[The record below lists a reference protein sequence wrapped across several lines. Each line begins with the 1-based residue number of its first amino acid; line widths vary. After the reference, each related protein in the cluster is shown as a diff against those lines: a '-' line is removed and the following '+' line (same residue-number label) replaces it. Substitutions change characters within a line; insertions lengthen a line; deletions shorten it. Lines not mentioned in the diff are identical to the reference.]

1 MKKNF
6 YFLLMAALVCCLSFS
21 VTSCKD
27 DDKDNNGGDD
37 SELVEGGLSEED
49 AQAWSWISVL
59 TDETTQES
67 GWQKKSYDV
76 TIGLQSDNDPAA
88 RLIIVSNLD
97 DAKANFS
104 SIAGCAPEELNATK
118 TVSAGNYG
126 SMTWNISEPGA
137 PNIATVEVKS
147 PLFKM
152 TKLIYCTEEQSPDNA
167 AAIKGNCYYRLG
179 DVIEDKDGFYWVC
192 VQPSFLGKK
201 FNDSYWVNIFNAAES
216 GRGVNTGKLPGIP
229 KGNIYSNCNKIKK
242 YNNNTI
248 LLPTGLKENRQQ
260 TFNFCN
266 LLWALLNT
274 NYFFNEV
281 VGYGSNVVAGLPAK
295 YHGRTYFRLLGEK
308 WDKYG
313 IYEKIFNHSKKEL
326 ERMDRVYFFYN
337 GYHWKTGTTAGVWI
351 YTSNGAKLN
360 YTGSS
365 KDDDTLF
372 EMVKAGYGFD
382 VRRYASDPLQDKDCA
397 STGKDGMPP
406 AKQFNNQ
413 DDKNV
418 WGIWVMRVATG
429 KQLDK
434 KYNHYKQMS
443 NMSDVCHFNETEFD
457 IIYKTG
463 EKATPVTDEQL
474 AKDEEFYKKDE
485 ELEKNN

>member
-1 MKKNF
+1 MKKNYF
-6 YFLLMAALVCCLSFS
+6 FLLMAAVVCCLSLS

-27 DDKDNNGGDD
+27 DDKDNNGGTDTG
-37 SELVEGGLSEED
+37 LVEDGLSEED

-59 TDETTQES
+59 TDEAAQET

-76 TIGLQSDNDPAA
+76 TIGLQSDNDPGA

-137 PNIATVEVKS
+137 PNIATVDVKS

-167 AAIKGNCYYRLG
+167 SNITGNCWYRLG
-179 DVIEDKDGFYWVC
+179 DVVEDADGFYWVC

-201 FNDSYWVNIFNAAES
+201 NNDSYWVNIFNAAAS
-216 GRGVNTGKLPGIP
+216 GKGENTGKLPGIP
-229 KGNIYSNCNKIKK
+229 AKFIYSKYNNVKK

-260 TFNFCN
+260 NYNLAN
-266 LLWALLNT
+266 LLWALLEPDKYLKKIQNSST
-274 NYFFNEV
+274 
-281 VGYGSNVVAGLPAK
+281 GLAGLPSK
-295 YHGRTYFRLLGEK
+295 YHGKTYMRMLNER
-308 WDKYG
+308 WVKYG
-313 IYEKIFNHSKKEL
+313 IYEKLFNRTEKQMREFDAFH
-326 ERMDRVYFFYN
+326 FFYN

-351 YTSNGAKLN
+351 YLSEEYEPK
-360 YTGSS
+360 YSGSL
-365 KDDDTLF
+365 KDDDILF
-372 EMVKAGYGFD
+372 EMTKAGYGFD
-382 VRRYASDPLQDKDCA
+382 VRRYASDPKQDKNCA
-397 STGKDGMPP
+397 STNLKDMAP
-406 AKQFNNQ
+406 AKQFNY
-413 DDKNV
+413 DDAY
-418 WGIWVMRVATG
+418 WVIRVATG

-443 NMSDVCHFNETEFD
+443 TVDDIYNFNT
-457 IIYKTG
+457 TG
-463 EKATPVTDEQL
+463 RELVFPCGPKNAPLTDEEL
-474 AKDEEFYKKDE
+474 AKDEEDDNEVYE
-485 ELEKNN
+485 

>member
-1 MKKNF
+1 MMKKHF
-6 YFLLMAALVCCLSFS
+6 YFLLLAALVCGLSLS

-27 DDKDNNGGDD
+27 DDKNDSNGGDD

-49 AQAWSWISVL
+49 AQAWSWVSVM
-59 TDETTQES
+59 TDEAAQET
-67 GWQKKSYDV
+67 GWQNKSYDV
-76 TIGLQSDNDPAA
+76 TIGLQSDNDPGA

-167 AAIKGNCYYRLG
+167 SNITGNCYYRLG

-216 GRGVNTGKLPGIP
+216 GRGVNTKKLPGIP

-281 VGYGSNVVAGLPAK
+281 VHDDPNVVAGLPAK

-313 IYEKIFNHSKKEL
+313 IYEKIFNHSKDEL
-326 ERMDRVYFFYN
+326 QMLNRVYFFYN

-351 YTSNGAKLN
+351 YESTGAKLN
-360 YTGSS
+360 YTGST

-382 VRRYASDPLQDKDCA
+382 VRRYASDPNQDPNCA

-406 AKQFNNQ
+406 AKQFDNHNTK
-413 DDKNV
+413 DV
-418 WGIWVMRVATG
+418 WGVWVMRVATG

-443 NMSDVCHFNETEFD
+443 NMSDVCHFNETEFE
-457 IIYKTG
+457 IIYKAG
-463 EKATPVTDEQL
+463 EKATPRTDAEL
-474 AKDEEFYKKDE
+474 AKDEAF
-485 ELEKNN
+485 EKE

>member
-1 MKKNF
+1 MMKKNF
-6 YFLLMAALVCCLSFS
+6 YFLLMAVLVCGLS

-27 DDKDNNGGDD
+27 DDKNDNNGGTDTGM
-37 SELVEGGLSEED
+37 VEDGISEED
-49 AQAWSWISVL
+49 AQAWSWVSIM
-59 TDETTQES
+59 TDETTQET
-67 GWQKKSYDV
+67 GWQNKSYDV
-76 TIGLQSDNDPAA
+76 TIGQQSDNDQSA

-104 SIAGCAPEELNATK
+104 TIAGCAPEELNTTK
-118 TVSAGNYG
+118 TVSAGSYG
-126 SMTWNISEPGA
+126 SMTWNISEPSA

-147 PLFKM
+147 PLLKT

-167 AAIKGNCYYRLG
+167 SNITGNCYYRLG
-179 DVIEDKDGFYWVC
+179 DVIEDPDGFYWVC

-216 GRGVNTGKLPGIP
+216 GRGVNTKKLPGIP
-229 KGNIYSNCNKIKK
+229 SKFICSKYNKNKK

-274 NYFFNEV
+274 DYFFNEV
-281 VGYGSNVVAGLPAK
+281 VGYGFNVVAGLPAK

-351 YTSNGAKLN
+351 YYSEEYEPK
-360 YTGSS
+360 YSGSL
-365 KDDDTLF
+365 KDDDILY

-382 VRRYASDPLQDKDCA
+382 VRRYASDPKHDKNCA
-397 STGKDGMPP
+397 STNKEDMAP
-406 AKQFNNQ
+406 AKQFIY
-413 DDKNV
+413 DDAY
-418 WGIWVMRVATG
+418 WVIRVATG

-434 KYNHYKQMS
+434 NYKPYEKMKTVYDIYNFNITGRQYDYRCGAKEH
-443 NMSDVCHFNETEFD
+443 VCT
-457 IIYKTG
+457 
-463 EKATPVTDEQL
+463 
-474 AKDEEFYKKDE
+474 DE
-485 ELEKNN
+485 ELAKQVKDENEVYD

>member
-6 YFLLMAALVCCLSFS
+6 YFLLLAALVCCLSFS

-27 DDKDNNGGDD
+27 DDKNDNNGGTDTG
-37 SELVEGGLSEED
+37 LVEDGMSEED
-49 AQAWSWISVL
+49 AQAWSWVSVM
-59 TDETTQES
+59 TDEAAQET
-67 GWQKKSYDV
+67 GWQNKSYDV
-76 TIGLQSDNDPAA
+76 TIGLQSDNDPGA

-167 AAIKGNCYYRLG
+167 SNITGNCWYRLG
-179 DVIEDKDGFYWVC
+179 DVVEDADGFYWVC

-201 FNDSYWVNIFNAAES
+201 NNDSYWVNIFNAAES

-229 KGNIYSNCNKIKK
+229 TNNIYSKCNNIKK
-242 YNNNTI
+242 YNNNII

-260 TFNFCN
+260 NYNLAN
-266 LLWALLNT
+266 LLWALLEPDKYLNKIKNSST
-274 NYFFNEV
+274 
-281 VGYGSNVVAGLPAK
+281 GLAGLPSK
-295 YHGRTYFRLLGEK
+295 YHGKQYLKEVDEG
-308 WDKYG
+308 WSKYD
-313 IYEKIFNHSKKEL
+313 IYPKLFNCTRAQMREFDAFH
-326 ERMDRVYFFYN
+326 FFYN

-351 YTSNGAKLN
+351 YLSEEYEPK
-360 YTGSS
+360 YSGSL
-365 KDDDTLF
+365 KNDDILF
-372 EMVKAGYGFD
+372 EMTKAGYGFD
-382 VRRYASDPLQDKDCA
+382 VRRYASDPKQETKCA
-397 STGKDGMPP
+397 STNLKDMAP
-406 AKQFNNQ
+406 AQQF
-413 DDKNV
+413 DDDAY
-418 WGIWVMRVATG
+418 WVIRVATG

-434 KYNHYKQMS
+434 NYNPYKLMS
-443 NMSDVCHFNETEFD
+443 TVVDIYNFNTTGRQFDYRCGAKEHVCT
-457 IIYKTG
+457 
-463 EKATPVTDEQL
+463 
-474 AKDEEFYKKDE
+474 DE
-485 ELEKNN
+485 ELAQQEEDEKDVYE

>member
-1 MKKNF
+1 MKKHF
-6 YFLLMAALVCCLSFS
+6 YFLLMAVLVCGLSLS

-27 DDKDNNGGDD
+27 DDKNNDGGDD
-37 SELVEGGLSEED
+37 TGLVEDGLSEED
-49 AQAWSWISVL
+49 AQAWSWVSVM
-59 TDETTQES
+59 TDEAAQET
-67 GWQKKSYDV
+67 GWQNKSYDV
-76 TIGLQSDNDPAA
+76 TIGLQSDNDPGA

-97 DAKANFS
+97 DAKANFAS
-104 SIAGCAPEELNATK
+104 LAGCAPEELNATK

-167 AAIKGNCYYRLG
+167 SNITGNCYYRLG

-229 KGNIYSNCNKIKK
+229 KGNICSKYNKNKK
-242 YNNNTI
+242 YNNNII

-281 VGYGSNVVAGLPAK
+281 VHDDPNVVAGLPAK

-313 IYEKIFNHSKKEL
+313 IYEKIFNHSKDEL
-326 ERMDRVYFFYN
+326 QMLNRVYFFYN
-337 GYHWKTGTTAGVWI
+337 GYHWKQGTTAGVWI
-351 YTSNGAKLN
+351 YESTGAKLN
-360 YTGSS
+360 YTGST

-382 VRRYASDPLQDKDCA
+382 VRRYASDPNQDPNCA

-406 AKQFNNQ
+406 AKQFDNHNTK
-413 DDKNV
+413 DV
-418 WGIWVMRVATG
+418 WGVWVMRVATG

-443 NMSDVCHFNETEFD
+443 NMSDVCHFNETEFE
-457 IIYKTG
+457 IIYKAG
-463 EKATPVTDEQL
+463 EKATPRTDAEL
-474 AKDEEFYKKDE
+474 AKDEAF
-485 ELEKNN
+485 EKE

>member
-1 MKKNF
+1 MYMKKNF
-6 YFLLMAALVCCLSFS
+6 YFLLMAALVCGLSLG

-27 DDKDNNGGDD
+27 DDKDNDGGGDTG
-37 SELVEGGLSEED
+37 LVEDGLSEED
-49 AQAWSWISVL
+49 AQAWSWVSVM
-59 TDETTQES
+59 TDEAAQET
-67 GWQKKSYDV
+67 GWQNKSYDV
-76 TIGLQSDNDPAA
+76 TIGQQSDNDPGA

-126 SMTWNISEPGA
+126 SMTWNISEPSA
-137 PNIATVEVKS
+137 PNIATVDVKS

-167 AAIKGNCYYRLG
+167 SNITGNCYYRLG
-179 DVIEDKDGFYWVC
+179 DVIEDPDGFYWVC

-201 FNDSYWVNIFNAAES
+201 FDDSYWVNIFNAAES
-216 GRGVNTGKLPGIP
+216 GRGVNTKKLPGIP
-229 KGNIYSNCNKIKK
+229 ANFICSKYNKK

-281 VGYGSNVVAGLPAK
+281 VHNDPNVVAGLPAK
-295 YHGRTYFRLLGEK
+295 YHGRTFFRLLGEK

-313 IYEKIFNHSKKEL
+313 IYEKIFNHSKDEL
-326 ERMDRVYFFYN
+326 QRLDRVYFFYN
-337 GYHWKTGTTAGVWI
+337 GYHWKVGTTAGVWI
-351 YTSNGAKLN
+351 YESTGPKLN
-360 YTGSS
+360 YTGSL
-365 KDDDTLF
+365 KGDDTLF

-382 VRRYASDPLQDKDCA
+382 VRRYASDPKQETKCA
-397 STGKDGMPP
+397 STSKSGMAPAQQFDG
-406 AKQFNNQ
+406 
-413 DDKNV
+413 DK
-418 WGIWVMRVATG
+418 GFWVIRVATG
-429 KQLDK
+429 KQFDK

-443 NMSDVCHFNETEFD
+443 KMYDVCHFNETEFG

-463 EKATPVTDEQL
+463 EKATPRTDEQL
-474 AKDEEFYKKDE
+474 ASDEEF
-485 ELEKNN
+485 EKNY